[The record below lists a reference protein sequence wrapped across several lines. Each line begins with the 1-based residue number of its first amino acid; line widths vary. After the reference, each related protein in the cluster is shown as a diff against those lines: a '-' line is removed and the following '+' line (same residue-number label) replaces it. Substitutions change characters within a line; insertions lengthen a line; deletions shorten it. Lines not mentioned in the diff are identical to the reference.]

1 MRCDRILILAAGRA
15 SRMKRSAADAS
26 QDLNLSLQAFEDD
39 ALNRP
44 KPMIRIGPQGEPLLQ
59 FILEQSLRAGFTE
72 ATVVLH
78 PDDAIT
84 KPFVTDWNE
93 TPTGLKMQVGWASQ
107 DQPLGTAQAVQCA
120 LQQDPIAAGHAFVL
134 CNGDNV
140 PTRESLARLRSEP
153 NGQAVLAYD
162 RDHLGLPPE
171 KTKDFAILEAS
182 GNRLQSIVEKP
193 HPDAVDRMQNNAGT
207 VHVSMNLFR
216 LNAHVLL
223 PFLSE
228 LRPHPTRGELEL
240 PTAVQHMVD
249 SGVSIEW
256 IEAKD
261 EVLDLTRLSDVTGV
275 QRGLEILAPFELEVC
290 ASTPADVQMARDAG
304 AHRVELCTHWPCGG
318 LTPPETDIRSSVGAG
333 VPVHVLIRPRAGH
346 FYFNDAEKAWMTD
359 QIAASFEAGAIRAV
373 VGGLDRQSRLDI
385 EQLEAWA
392 TRFGGHR
399 LVVHRALDASTDWRS
414 DVEALQRIGI
424 HRLLSSGGAET
435 AIHGIENIKHALHLG
450 FDVTVGSGVRPDQ
463 LADWQRAGVHSFHA
477 SCRREVDRSTAY
489 FDGRDYPVHAEEVA
503 AWFR

>member
-15 SRMKRSAADAS
+15 SRMKQSAVEVS
-26 QDLNLSLQAFEDD
+26 QDLSLSLKALEQD

-44 KPMIRIGPQGEPLLQ
+44 KPMIRVGSDGEPLLQ
-59 FILEQSLRAGFTE
+59 FILEQALRAGFTE
-72 ATVVLH
+72 ATLVLH

-84 KPFVTDWNE
+84 QPFVTDWNE
-93 TPTGLKMQVGWASQ
+93 TPTGLKMQVGWAWQ
-107 DQPLGTAQAVQCA
+107 DQPLGTAHAVQCA
-120 LQQDPIAAGHAFVL
+120 LQQDPIAADHAFVL

-140 PTRESLARLRSEP
+140 PTRQSLARLRSEP

-162 RDHLGLPPE
+162 RDHLGLPPA
-171 KTKDFAILEAS
+171 KTKDFAILEAI

-193 HPDAVDRMQNNAGT
+193 HPDAVDRMHKNAGT

-216 LNAHVLL
+216 LNAGVLL
-223 PFLSE
+223 PVLSE

-249 SGVSIEW
+249 AGISIEW

-261 EVLDLTRLSDVTGV
+261 AVLDLTRLADVAGV
-275 QRGLEILAPFELEVC
+275 QRGLRILSPFELEVC
-290 ASTPADVQMARDAG
+290 ASTPADVQTAWDAG
-304 AHRVELCTHWPCGG
+304 AHRVELCAHWPCGG

-346 FYFNDAEKAWMTD
+346 FHFNEAEKAWMTD

-373 VGGLDRQSRLDI
+373 VGGLDRHSRLDI

-392 TRFGGHR
+392 MRFGGHR

-435 AIHGIENIKHALHLG
+435 AIQGKENIKHALLLG
-450 FDVTVGSGVRPDQ
+450 FDVTVGSGVRPNQ
-463 LADWQRAGVHSFHA
+463 LVDWQRAGAHSFHA

-489 FDGRDYPVHAEEVA
+489 FDGRDYPVDADDVA
-503 AWFR
+503 AWFS